1 MAIDYDFPNVIS
13 NYKSYKELR
22 MAVEEKNI
30 GSYNTAKALWGIG
43 FEMKP
48 GDVIIAKKGTTEY
61 LGYGIVTSDYS
72 YIDREE
78 YFHT

>member
-30 GSYNTAKALWGIG
+30 GSYNTAKALW
-43 FEMKP
+43 EL
-48 GDVIIAKKGTTEY
+48 D
-61 LGYGIVTSDYS
+61 S
-72 YIDREE
+72 R
-78 YFHT
+78 